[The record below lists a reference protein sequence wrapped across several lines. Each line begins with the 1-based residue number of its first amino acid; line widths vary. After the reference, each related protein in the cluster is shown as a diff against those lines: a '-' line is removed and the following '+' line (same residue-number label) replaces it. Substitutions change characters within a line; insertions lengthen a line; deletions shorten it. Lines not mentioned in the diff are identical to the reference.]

1 MKKFLATMLLA
12 VTLIFIGGQD
22 NQAEAYRQHVGN
34 YQDNGDAAYLLT
46 ETLAGGR
53 SNFSCDVVT
62 SRGQY
67 IHYQFYYRGGRPYYT
82 NSWGLYC
89 TWLFKYDGAK
99 SNQFRPS
106 STCFKT

>member
-82 NSWGLYC
+82 NSWGAASYVYGSGSYVAIGI
-89 TWLFKYDGAK
+89 WEWVQ
-99 SNQFRPS
+99 NH
-106 STCFKT
+106 